1 VYLASREK
9 VSGSEVCLQ
18 RAMKRRG
25 GMRVKD
31 QRGVQ
36 VTAASRCT
44 DAAVRRTANNVFA
57 AHKEI

>member
-1 VYLASREK
+1 MSSEGNEK
-9 VSGSEVCLQ
+9 E
-18 RAMKRRG
+18 G

-44 DAAVRRTANNVFA
+44 DAAVRRTANNVFT

>member
-1 VYLASREK
+1 
-9 VSGSEVCLQ
+9 
-18 RAMKRRG
+18 
-25 GMRVKD
+25 MRVKD

-36 VTAASRCT
+36 VTAASQCT